1 MALIQLEKTDD
12 DQVGS
17 ATAVREQVRYTRHN
31 RVAVLK
37 KPCKSSAWARKF
49 HIVRWVEN
57 PRVDGSIPS
66 QATKH
71 KNARSPEWAF
81 CFVGTGTP

>member
-1 MALIQLEKTDD
+1 MALIQLEKPDG
-12 DQVGS
+12 DQGGS
-17 ATAVREQVRYTRHN
+17 VTTVREQVRYTRHN
-31 RVAVLK
+31 REAFLK
-37 KPCKSSAWARKF
+37 KPCKSSAWAREF

-71 KNARSPEWAF
+71 
-81 CFVGTGTP
+81 